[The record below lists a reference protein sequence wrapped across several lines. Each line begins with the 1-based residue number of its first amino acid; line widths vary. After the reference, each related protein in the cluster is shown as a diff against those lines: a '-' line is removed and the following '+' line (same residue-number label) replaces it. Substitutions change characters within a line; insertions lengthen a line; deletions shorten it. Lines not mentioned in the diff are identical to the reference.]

1 MTTVDELKALIEQRG
16 VHEEFGAI
24 GENWA
29 IEQTPYELAGFVV
42 AMQELGV
49 VSVLEIGTGYRGGL
63 SRFLAADLGWQVTTV
78 DNTQYENRYEGVK
91 YLTLPA
97 ETSEPFDLVFID
109 GDHTYEG
116 VKADHQKWGA
126 LATKAVAFHNTEGLR
141 GCEGVAKYWHEISH
155 GKFGRLKKGY
165 HVIVADGEQRSGIG
179 WVTL

>member
-1 MTTVDELKALIEQRG
+1 MTTVDELKTLIEQRG

-63 SRFLAADLGWQVTTV
+63 SRFLANDLHWKVTTV
-78 DNTQYENRYEGVK
+78 DSVQYDHRYEGVK
-91 YLTLPA
+91 YMILPA

-116 VKADHQKWGA
+116 VKADLEKWGA
-126 LATKAVAFHNTEGLR
+126 RAVEAIAFHNIAGLR
-141 GCEGVAKYWHEISH
+141 GCEGVAQYWHEISH
-155 GKFGRLKKGY
+155 GKFGKLKKGY
-165 HVIVADGEQRSGIG
+165 HEIIEDGDKRSGIG
-179 WVTL
+179 WVEV